1 MCRPLAMFASQRD
14 DVLMNTPD
22 RVEIGPI
29 GQLIATFARLP
40 LQGRSPSRVAGSL
53 RYGGP
58 Q

>member
-1 MCRPLAMFASQRD
+1 MPASHSD
-14 DVLMNTPD
+14 DVLIDTPD
-22 RVEIGPI
+22 RVDIGPI

-40 LQGRSPSRVAGSL
+40 LQGSSPSRVTGSL